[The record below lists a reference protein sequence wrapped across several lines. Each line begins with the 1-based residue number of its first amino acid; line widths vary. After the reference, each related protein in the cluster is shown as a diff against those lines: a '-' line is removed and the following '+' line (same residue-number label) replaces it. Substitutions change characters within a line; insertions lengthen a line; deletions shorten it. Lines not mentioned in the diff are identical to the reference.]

1 MRIRSV
7 KVMVAAFAVLL
18 TGLVVA
24 VGEVGVVQAA
34 PASVRATASANVN
47 TANPRVTV
55 PTSVQPGDQLVLV
68 ATINSAATM
77 TTPAGWTLLGTATD
91 GNPDMR
97 SSVFGRTADAAS
109 GGSTVTLPL
118 SAISKTAITLVAYSG
133 AAPAMS
139 AEVALMGATSTT
151 LTTAPVEVAVPDSIV
166 LSYWA
171 DKSSGN
177 TGWTLPPTV
186 TSQVTSIG
194 SGGGR
199 ITAALGD
206 TVREAGTWPGA
217 SATTTTA
224 GRKGIAWTIVV
235 PPGSSALA
243 PTATFSSSCSNRT
256 CTFDASASTD
266 DGTITGYSWDFG
278 DGSTA
283 SGVTA
288 SRTFAADGTFTVELR
303 VTDDEGAVGTTQ
315 ASVSVSA
322 PVGMHTR
329 LANDVPR
336 RDVPVISTG
345 EIWDL
350 EYIGDRVFVVGGFT
364 SIRNNTSTNTTTYN
378 QRFVAS
384 YNINTGLVDA
394 NFRPTFDGGVTEIEA
409 SPDGTKLFVVG
420 RFNTVNGVTKRKV
433 ASINPV
439 TGATITSFTA
449 NANSAA
455 TSVAVSNST
464 VYIGGQFTTINNAQR
479 VGLAAVN
486 STTGQL
492 LGGFVNNLS
501 GAIGPNGLLTV
512 QAMVLTPDGNRLLVV
527 HTGRQVNGQDR
538 YGAALI
544 STSTNQLLPWRTRLW
559 DDNLSF
565 VGGVQRAYAADIA
578 PNGEYFVVVSGSG
591 GDRPPINDTAMAF
604 PIDGGD
610 FVEPLWIS
618 RHSDSIYSV
627 AISDVAVYLGGHFV
641 ISPSP
646 TSPDPWFG
654 LTNVGY
660 GNGQGIAGYGLGDD
674 IVTRQQ
680 ITAVDPATGKAL
692 EWNPGGNAFEGYK
705 AMLVMPRGL
714 VVGGD
719 GNIQGGFNTGR
730 VAFYDF
736 NNLPVSGANETTIIN
751 PIEGRVKPADV
762 EFVMDGTARAA
773 SGVSRVQLEIL
784 EGSRYLQDD
793 LVTWSTTWNAINAV
807 LETPGATET
816 AWTLPL
822 TISGNRKMRVLARTF
837 ALNGSNDPSK
847 AQKKFESFGLTDQT
861 PTTGIS
867 SPAAGVV
874 PTLTFTATGTGAD
887 DFGVNSM
894 IYTFRDQ
901 NLRYLQ
907 DDGTTALEYNT
918 FRGVP
923 DVIGATQAT
932 WSYEVTLPY
941 EAEWLMQA
949 FAVDTA
955 GQADLRAATRTWIV
969 NANAVA
975 PTVAITSPA
984 VMNPPTAAAAL
995 TRAPGSPITFTGL
1008 ATDDQGL
1015 KNVEV
1020 YLRNTSTR
1028 ENLGADG
1035 TWSTTNVADWH
1046 RISPIDLPGSSY
1058 NWSYTTPFNLSAGT
1072 YDFRV
1077 RSTDDL
1083 GLTTASADQGRLSIN
1098 VQVPGD
1104 NPPNGL
1110 LDVTGTVAG
1119 LQTLQLDLAGTATDD
1134 FGVSEVRVTVRERVT
1149 NRYVQANGTLAA
1161 TYSLLDATLASPGAT
1176 STTWTRSVV
1185 LPAAGD
1191 YDVVAFAYDTAG
1203 QQDFSTTGATARY
1216 QVFPGNTP
1224 PVSVENLF
1232 GPAEGAAFDQARI
1245 VVTGRFEDDQ
1255 QMASVQV
1262 AIRNS
1267 AGFYLNSN
1275 TVGTFTTNTTINW
1288 RTAFMNSPGSPGS
1301 NFSYTSPTIPD
1312 GAYTVFVRG
1321 VDQLGA
1327 TTDPVIQRNVTV
1339 TGPTNNLPPIASFT
1353 VSCVENVCS
1362 FDARSSTDENAPT
1375 LIYTWNFG
1383 NGTGSGPVPT
1393 RTYATPGTFNVT
1405 LTARDE
1411 YGLTATATLPVTI
1424 TEPAGNVAP
1433 TAVINPPSCL
1443 LLVCNFSSLGS
1454 ADPNVGDTITRLW
1467 DFGDGG
1473 ATSTATS
1480 LSRTFPA
1487 DGTYP
1492 VTLTVT
1498 DGWGRATVATL
1509 SVTVASV

>member
-1 MRIRSV
+1 MRVRIV
-7 KVMVAAFAVLL
+7 KVMIAAVAVLL

-24 VGEVGVVQAA
+24 EAGVVQAA

-47 TANPRVTV
+47 TANPSVTV
-55 PTSVQPGDQLVLV
+55 PASVQPGDQLVLV
-68 ATINSAATM
+68 ATINTAATM

-91 GNPDMR
+91 GSPDMR

-109 GGSTVTLPL
+109 GGSSVTVAL

-133 AAPAMS
+133 AAPATS
-139 AEVALMGATSTT
+139 AEVSLMGATSTT
-151 LTTAPVEVAVPDSIV
+151 LATAPVEVAVPDSIV

-206 TVREAGTWPGA
+206 TVRGTGTWPGA

-224 GRKGIAWTIVV
+224 GTKGIAWTIVV

-266 DGTITGYSWDFG
+266 DGTITGYSWNFG

-288 SRTFAADGTFTVELR
+288 SRTFAADGTFTVQLR

-336 RDVPVISTG
+336 RNVPVISTG
-345 EIWDL
+345 EITDL
-350 EYIGDRVFVVGGFT
+350 EYIGDRIFIVGSFT
-364 SIRNNTSTNTTTYN
+364 SIRNNTSTNTTAYN

-439 TGATITSFTA
+439 TGATITGFTA

-464 VYIGGQFTTINNAQR
+464 VYIGGQFTTINNAPR

-501 GAIGPNGLLTV
+501 GGIGPSGLLTV

-610 FVEPLWIS
+610 FVEPLWVS

-660 GNGQGIAGYGLGDD
+660 GNGQGIAGYALGDD
-674 IVTRQQ
+674 IVTREQ
-680 ITAVDPATGKAL
+680 ISAIDPATGKAL
-692 EWNPGGNAFEGYK
+692 EWNPGGTAFEGYK

-719 GNIQGGFNTGR
+719 GNYQGGYNTGR

-837 ALNGSNDPSK
+837 ALNGTNDPSK
-847 AQKKFESFGLTDQT
+847 ASKKFESFGLADQT

-867 SPAAGVV
+867 SPTGVV
-874 PTLTFTATGTGAD
+874 PTLMFTITGTAND
-887 DFGVNSM
+887 DFGVDSM

-907 DDGTTALEYNT
+907 DDGTTAPNYNT

-941 EAEWLMQA
+941 ESEWLMEA

-955 GQADLRAATRTWIV
+955 GQADLRAATRSWIV

-995 TRAPGSPITFTGL
+995 TRAPGSPVTFTGL

-1028 ENLGADG
+1028 ENLATDG
-1035 TWSTTNVADWH
+1035 TWSTTNVAGWY

-1083 GLTTASADQGRLSIN
+1083 GLTTASANEGRLTIN

-1110 LDVTGTVAG
+1110 LNVTGTVTG

-1134 FGVSEVRVTVRERVT
+1134 FGVSAVRVTVRDRST
-1149 NRYVQANGTLAA
+1149 NRYVQPDGTSAA

-1232 GPAEGAAFDQARI
+1232 GPAEGFAFDQARI
-1245 VVTGRFEDDQ
+1245 VTTGRFEDDQ

-1275 TVGTFTTNTTINW
+1275 TVGTFTTNTNINW
-1288 RTAFMNSPGSPGS
+1288 RTAFMNSPGSRGS
-1301 NFSYTSPTIPD
+1301 NFSYTSPTLPD

-1321 VDQLGA
+1321 VDQTGA
-1327 TTDPVIQRNVTV
+1327 ATNPPIERNVTV
-1339 TGPTNNLPPIASFT
+1339 TGPTNNLPPIPSFT

-1424 TEPAGNVAP
+1424 TEPVGNVAP

-1454 ADPNVGDTITRLW
+1454 ADPNVGDTISRLW
-1467 DFGDGG
+1467 NFGDGG

-1480 LSRTFPA
+1480 LSRTFPT